1 MTSSWSSV
9 FKRAVEIEAEGAK
22 DFEDILGPKA
32 SGKRKLSEEV
42 VAVTQPAESNEAE
55 GSLVVE
61 DEHGEFRQP
70 VKLSQFVNSSAV
82 KQDGNGSTS
91 EQADDAPTEP
101 VIEKEER
108 NMVEVCGKQ
117 ICRSWLKYHFLKLGS
132 PCPSTCLRKHEI
144 TCKPEHLY
152 KDYSFKGL
160 SPKQRKE
167 ILQQLKA

>member
-1 MTSSWSSV
+1 MSSSWSTV

-32 SGKRKLSEEV
+32 SGKRKLSEEEV
-42 VAVTQPAESNEAE
+42 VITQPAESNGAE
-55 GSLVVE
+55 GKDDHE
-61 DEHGEFRQP
+61 EFRQP
-70 VKLSQFVNSSAV
+70 AKLFQFVNSSTV
-82 KQDGNGSTS
+82 RLDGTDSNT
-91 EQADDAPTEP
+91 EEADTPSEP

-117 ICRSWLKYHFLKLGS
+117 VCRSWLKYHFLKLGN

>member
-1 MTSSWSSV
+1 V

-32 SGKRKLSEEV
+32 AGKRKLPEDT
-42 VAVTQPAESNEAE
+42 ADAQPAHAAESNETE
-55 GSLVVE
+55 DNVPIE
-61 DEHGEFRQP
+61 DEHGGFCQP
-70 VKLSQFVNSSAV
+70 VKLSKFVNSTAT
-82 KQDGNGSTS
+82 KQDGNNS
-91 EQADDAPTEP
+91 ALKDDDEPSEP
-101 VIEKEER
+101 VVEKEER

-132 PCPSTCLRKHEI
+132 PCPSTCLRKHEV

-160 SPKQRKE
+160 SSKQRKE